1 MRAKRFMWEYVSHLV
16 KTMRE
21 RGVDEDIREQFRSR
35 CAEYIHNYE
44 RGLCTVEDVMFC
56 ITNLSAHWK
65 EVTSV

>member
-1 MRAKRFMWEYVSHLV
+1 MKAKRFMWEYVSHLV

-56 ITNLSAHWK
+56 ITNLSAQWK
-65 EVTSV
+65 EV